1 MNIARSLNRLGRKS
15 RAIWNR
21 LVSPLRRHPEG
32 LGSTPSGDQG
42 LPADEKLVWST
53 LVTASQPDEIALA
66 YQNLNALTPILS
78 WSSLTVDGTS
88 KDISD
93 FFAGHHKVEF
103 DNIVWLTKP
112 SVVSRRSRYAGSL
125 GHFNRISLNY
135 LRGWLCNIELGEEE
149 PPHLL
154 CHNDGD
160 WRISISQDSL
170 SALRSFFSE
179 HPQVVAISRPI
190 SRYLKQERRMWPDK
204 ETDNQLWFG
213 TGMLSTNFFITP
225 IGRFREIVLEA
236 MSTFAEYRA
245 EALERPLGS
254 IIGRRSMVVAYP
266 TEDLLQNRF
275 QITLEE
281 TRKPADK
288 WESPKR

>member
-1 MNIARSLNRLGRKS
+1 
-15 RAIWNR
+15 
-21 LVSPLRRHPEG
+21 
-32 LGSTPSGDQG
+32 
-42 LPADEKLVWST
+42 
-53 LVTASQPDEIALA
+53 
-66 YQNLNALTPILS
+66 
-78 WSSLTVDGTS
+78 
-88 KDISD
+88 
-93 FFAGHHKVEF
+93 
-103 DNIVWLTKP
+103 
-112 SVVSRRSRYAGSL
+112 
-125 GHFNRISLNY
+125 
-135 LRGWLCNIELGEEE
+135 
-149 PPHLL
+149 
-154 CHNDGD
+154 
-160 WRISISQDSL
+160 
-170 SALRSFFSE
+170 
-179 HPQVVAISRPI
+179 
-190 SRYLKQERRMWPDK
+190 MWPDK